1 MGFFMDIV
9 RPYGVEFKSY
19 TDFYAALG
27 YTRSQGKKYIDQY
40 FNGDIEA
47 CVRKRLG
54 MLDENAIKIRLLELR
69 NKVTGRDDPIPN
81 IEAPLSPNIE
91 AVDREVLSVLKASYR
106 MLDDAQ
112 RRTIIDTTAIAFNMS
127 AAELMRAV
135 ESVFMTKS
143 DSSDSDTAHQ
153 DEN

>member
-1 MGFFMDIV
+1 MSMLKV
-9 RPYGVEFKSY
+9 YGVEFQSY
-19 TDFYAALG
+19 ADLFAALG
-27 YTRSQGKKYIDQY
+27 YSRYQGKKYIDQY

-106 MLDDAQ
+106 MLNDDQ

-127 AAELMRAV
+127 AAELMKAV
-135 ESVFMTKS
+135 ENVFVTP
-143 DSSDSDTAHQ
+143 SDTSKNEEVAHQ
-153 DEN
+153 D

>member
-1 MGFFMDIV
+1 MSMLKV
-9 RPYGVEFKSY
+9 YGVEFQSY
-19 TDFYAALG
+19 ADLFAALG
-27 YTRSQGKKYIDQY
+27 YSRYQGKKYIDQY

-81 IEAPLSPNIE
+81 IEAPSISSNPNIE
-91 AVDREVLSVLKASYR
+91 TVDREVMSVLKASYR
-106 MLDDAQ
+106 MLDDTQ

-127 AAELMRAV
+127 ASELMKAV
-135 ESVFMTKS
+135 ESVFVTP
-143 DSSDSDTAHQ
+143 SDTSKNEEAA
-153 DEN
+153 E